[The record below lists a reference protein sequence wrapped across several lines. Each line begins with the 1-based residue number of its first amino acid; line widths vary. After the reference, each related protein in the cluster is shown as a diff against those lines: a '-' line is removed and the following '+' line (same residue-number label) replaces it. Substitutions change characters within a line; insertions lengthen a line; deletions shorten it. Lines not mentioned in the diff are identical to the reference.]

1 MTRKRI
7 ILVAAAFLLGLM
19 AFWVFS
25 SGDRPVQRHAESEVS
40 GRVRQFVSRPTTQA
54 TQTISDADMTFSP
67 GEMTLVRVYDE
78 VSGRLKYVFEA
89 KSWEPIS
96 QVDFHLRDLQIQ
108 IFMPRGEITY
118 INADEAQVT
127 LARKARSRV
136 DPRRGWLKGNVRVM
150 IDRTTSAWREA
161 NPHLA
166 DRFAHPDDLINI
178 HLPEAKFDMDRAE
191 LTADGDVTVDS
202 IEARIENVRGLTLQ
216 WDQVDNRIDV
226 LRFDH
231 GGTMALRRGGGM
243 VDFALPGTTRSKR
256 KDKAPKDPAAAKAAI
271 AAQFKVPRAQVMKP
285 MRLDEPTA
293 DEAATEIRVEGGVAA
308 ANRPMVLA
316 DSEARGNSPAGTP
329 TTTSTALRD
338 PNALVADVERL
349 RTEAKAGASGEV
361 IQGDVLETV
370 LKKSGPKVHTYR
382 AIFQNSVVVEQ
393 KDGLRTLNK
402 IESDKLE
409 INFDFGKKQRN
420 MTTARAPQNA
430 KPEGAAAPDGKTPQ
444 SDRQTPIDAA
454 PDVED
459 NTKLVLTWDG
469 PLELRP
475 LRVDPAEQTGQ
486 RFDAIA
492 TGKIVKLKSEQGSG
506 SCTQLVYRHERKQVW
521 LSGDSNVPV
530 QLDVSASQRLTGREI
545 FFDQRRGLGR
555 IDGGGRMIDER
566 LDGVTALGDSAAGSG
581 REKKQRDPVDIRWSR
596 GVDLEVGAR
605 EVESINPAT
614 GLKEAKNREYLRRA
628 WFHGD
633 VAVVQGDEQ
642 LNAQEVAVTFGLP
655 AGKDEVADHI
665 QHLNMSGAVKLLRA
679 DELIAAERLD
689 VEMTLT
695 PEGRNIPR
703 IVDAA
708 GNVLAQ
714 QGKREVRA
722 GQMHVVMGQTFPP
735 EFTAPDGRKVQPK
748 PRLGMESI
756 DASEN
761 IYIND
766 PDQNL
771 LVSKAQ
777 TLKATMRDGNRL
789 VRATI
794 LGHEPARYARARYDD
809 TEIQGHRIEI
819 DVEGQAVDVPGPG
832 GVILVTNEDFGGR
845 KLSEPTPVKTTWR
858 DYMQFRVAQDYGVF
872 VGEVHSASDTFAL
885 NCDKLTVRFSRVP
898 PPPTKAAKPFES
910 RGFWTLGTA
919 RSYREGGSR
928 VQLAGAG
935 RASKRPSYIVAE
947 GHAEALS
954 SEFVDTG
961 GEAGAA
967 IDQTVPLL
975 VRGLQG
981 SPLQMGVG
989 KLIELAYAEMEKTGV
1004 TSTVSDARGPLEG
1017 RARIASDQ
1025 IAVDLVAQQMS
1036 VPGRGTLLLEDYKF
1050 DKKRERSGTL
1060 RDDSGPALMNAMRSD
1075 GPSQTL
1081 VAWEN
1086 SMDYFVDRNLVA
1098 FDRAVSMVHRSGQEM
1113 VLKGKLAAAMN
1124 LDVEN
1129 LKHLSKGRKASL
1141 SCGNLLLEF
1150 GRGFRGGSG
1159 STQPIMSTADLDRL
1173 IARGAVHFQEDTK
1186 SLMGEHLQYLRE
1198 INEIRI
1204 EGSDRLEARIVD
1216 QDEPTQRLSMWKGP
1230 ILIWDRKT
1238 NRIEAPRAT
1247 IRTSR
1252 R

>member
-7 ILVAAAFLLGLM
+7 ILVAAAFALGLT
-19 AFWVFS
+19 AFWAFS
-25 SGDRPVQRHAESEVS
+25 SGDRPVQRQADSEVS

-67 GEMTLVRVYDE
+67 GEMTLVRVYDD

-202 IEARIENVRGLTLQ
+202 VEARIENVRGLTLQ

-243 VDFALPGTTRSKR
+243 VDFALPGTTRSKP
-256 KDKAPKDPAAAKAAI
+256 KDKPPKDPAAAKAAI

-285 MRLDEPTA
+285 MRIDEPTA

-316 DSEARGNSPAGTP
+316 DGDASGSSTAGSPTSA
-329 TTTSTALRD
+329 STALRD
-338 PNALVADVERL
+338 TDALVADVERL
-349 RTEAKAGASGEV
+349 RTEAKAGASGDV

-393 KDGLRTLNK
+393 KDGLRTVGKL
-402 IESDKLE
+402 ESEKLE

-420 MTTARAPQNA
+420 MTSAR
-430 KPEGAAAPDGKTPQ
+430 TPQ
-444 SDRQTPIDAA
+444 SDKAGEAAGPGRTTSQPDRHTPIDAA
-454 PDVED
+454 PDVVD
-459 NTKLVLTWDG
+459 DTKLVLTWDG

-475 LRVDPAEQTGQ
+475 IRVDPAEQTGQ

-492 TGKIVKLKSEQGSG
+492 TGKIVKLQSEQGTG

-521 LSGDSNVPV
+521 LSGNSEVPV
-530 QLDVSASQRLTGREI
+530 QLAVSASQRLTGREI

-566 LDGVTALGDSAAGSG
+566 LDGVAALGDSAAEPGKD
-581 REKKQRDPVDIRWSR
+581 KKQRDPVDIRWSR

-605 EVESINPAT
+605 EVEVINPAT
-614 GLKEAKNREYLRRA
+614 GLKETKNREFLRRA

-633 VAVVQGDEQ
+633 VAVVQGDES
-642 LNAQEVAVTFGLP
+642 LVAQEVAVTFGLP
-655 AGKDEVADHI
+655 VGKDEVADHI
-665 QHLNMSGAVKLLRA
+665 QHLNMSGAVKLVRA
-679 DELIAAERLD
+679 DDLIAAERLD
-689 VEMTLT
+689 VEMTLS
-695 PEGRNIPR
+695 PEGRNIPNV
-703 IVDAA
+703 VDGA
-708 GNVLAQ
+708 GSVLAK
-714 QGKREVRA
+714 QGSREFRA
-722 GQMHVVMGQTFPP
+722 NQMHVVMGLSDLPLRVAT
-735 EFTAPDGRKVQPK
+735 DGRSVQPK
-748 PRLGMESI
+748 PRLGMETM
-756 DASEN
+756 DASGDVFVH
-761 IYIND
+761 D

-771 LVSKAQ
+771 KISNAQ
-777 TLKATMRDGNRL
+777 TLNARMRGGNQL

-794 LGHEPARYARARYDD
+794 SSADPGVYARVRYDD
-809 TEIQGHRIEI
+809 TAIHGHRIEI
-819 DVEGQAVDVPGPG
+819 DVDGQALDVPGPG
-832 GVILVTNEDFGGR
+832 SAWMLTEEDFGGR
-845 KLSEPTPVKTTWR
+845 KLAKPTAVKTTWS
-858 DYMQFRVAQDYGVF
+858 DSMQFRVAQDYGVF
-872 VGEVHSASDTFAL
+872 IGKVHSESESFAL
-885 NCDKLTVRFSRVP
+885 NCDKMTIRFGRIP
-898 PPPTKAAKPFES
+898 PSEKPTEKARS
-910 RGFWTLGTA
+910 RGFWTLGAVTDDKA
-919 RSYREGGSR
+919 EVSR
-928 VQLAGAG
+928 VEVAGPVG
-935 RASKRPSYIVAE
+935 PQKRPTYIVAE

-954 SEFVDTG
+954 SEYVETG
-961 GEAGAA
+961 DE
-967 IDQTVPLL
+967 IV
-975 VRGLQG
+975 
-981 SPLQMGVG
+981 
-989 KLIELAYAEMEKTGV
+989 
-1004 TSTVSDARGPLEG
+1004 RGPLKG

-1025 IAVDLVAQQMS
+1025 IAIDLVAQQMS

-1050 DKKRERSGTL
+1050 DEKGKRSGTL

-1081 VAWEN
+1081 VSWEN

-1098 FDRAVSMVHRSGQEM
+1098 FDRAISMVHRSGQEM
-1113 VLKGKLAAAMN
+1113 VLKGELAASMK

-1129 LKHLSKGRKASL
+1129 LKHLSKGRRATL
-1141 SCGNLLLEF
+1141 SCANLLLEF
-1150 GRGFRGGSG
+1150 GRGLTGNLGSA
-1159 STQPIMSTADLDRL
+1159 QPIMSTGDLERL
-1173 IARGAVHFQEDTK
+1173 IAKGAVHFQEDTK
-1186 SLMGEHLQYLRE
+1186 SLMGEHLQFLRE
-1198 INEIRI
+1198 TNEIRL
-1204 EGSDRLEARIVD
+1204 EGSDRLEARIID
-1216 QDEPTQRLSMWKGP
+1216 QDERTQRLSTWKGP
-1230 ILIWDRKT
+1230 ILIWDRRT